1 MIEIL
6 QNNEYLNS
14 LINICKSNSG
24 YTGAKLRQ
32 SHYELGKYLA
42 LNSTILDYKKKS
54 TIISLARA
62 GLPFSFGIADV
73 LDSSLLVLDEKDSK
87 LWANKLDSCNEF
99 IKKNM
104 SVIDNRN
111 IIIVDAVIHTG
122 KTLCAVAKEVM
133 PYAKQII
140 IATNV
145 IQNNAI
151 NLFNDYRL
159 YAVRSSFNSFKGK
172 KILSQ
177 IGEKGPDT
185 GDRLFNT
192 I

>member
-1 MIEIL
+1 M
-6 QNNEYLNS
+6 
-14 LINICKSNSG
+14 
-24 YTGAKLRQ
+24 
-32 SHYELGKYLA
+32 
-42 LNSTILDYKKKS
+42 
-54 TIISLARA
+54 
-62 GLPFSFGIADV
+62 

>member
-6 QNNEYLNS
+6 PNNEHINS

-24 YTGAKLRQ
+24 CTGAKLRQ

-42 LNSTILDYKKKS
+42 LNSTLLDYKENS

-73 LDSSLLVLDEKDSK
+73 LDSSLLILDEKDSM
-87 LWANKLDSCNEF
+87 LWSNKLETCNEF
-99 IKKNM
+99 IKKNL
-104 SVIDNRN
+104 SIIDNRN

-122 KTLCAVAKEVM
+122 KTLNTVAKEIM

-140 IATNV
+140 IVTNV
-145 IQNNAI
+145 IQNDAI
-151 NLFNDYRL
+151 NLFSNYKL
-159 YAVRSSFNSFKGK
+159 YAVRSSLNSFTGE